1 MNDII
6 LSNKEVNH
14 MDNSKKPSEPVEEER
29 WAMEEIPTG
38 QLVEELSGREGV
50 ETESSR
56 FCRASSYG
64 ITIRLK
70 LNKEECPPC
79 LR

>member
-1 MNDII
+1 MT
-6 LSNKEVNH
+6 
-14 MDNSKKPSEPVEEER
+14 NSKKPSEPVEEER
-29 WAMEEIPTG
+29 WALSEISTG
-38 QLVEELSGREGV
+38 RLVEELSGREGV

>member
-1 MNDII
+1 MTNI
-6 LSNKEVNH
+6 
-14 MDNSKKPSEPVEEER
+14 KKPREPVEEER
-29 WAMEEIPTG
+29 WALKDVPTA
-38 QLVEELSGREGV
+38 QLVEELVSREGV
-50 ETESSR
+50 ETESCR

-70 LNKEECPPC
+70 LNKEECPVC